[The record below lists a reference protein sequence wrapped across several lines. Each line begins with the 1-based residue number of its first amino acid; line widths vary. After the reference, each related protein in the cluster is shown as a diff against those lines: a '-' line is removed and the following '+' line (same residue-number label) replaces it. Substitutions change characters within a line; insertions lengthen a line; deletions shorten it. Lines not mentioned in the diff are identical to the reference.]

1 MYPYLVFRQ
10 LYNKTHIKLHY
21 FEKVK
26 RKSTAGLDKINS
38 AQFEDCIKNNIGIIN
53 KKVLAGSYEFTNYKK
68 LLISK
73 GENKTPRVICIPTI
87 RDKLVLSILNESL
100 VKIFG
105 DAVTISPLPHSTI
118 NHMVTVINS
127 GIYNA
132 FIKIDISKFYGSI
145 NHNILIA
152 KLKTKVHKKQILNLI
167 QKAIETPSIEVPR
180 KNITTLE
187 KRDRGVPEGLSISN
201 ALANIFLEDID
212 KKYEE
217 ISDIN
222 YFRYVDDIVILC
234 SSTQL
239 DCWSDKIKKDLI
251 DLGLEINEKK
261 DSGLLLVG
269 FDYLGYKIGIPTI
282 SVRESSVL
290 KIEDSIEKVFSH
302 YKYSKV
308 PNIRYLEW
316 RINLRVTGCI
326 INGKKYGWIFFFSQ
340 INDTYLLTHLDW
352 LIKKIAMRYGVSDQI
367 NCKKFKRT
375 HYEVLFRLHNTKY
388 IPNFDNYSTGQM
400 RDILSEIYGRD
411 LTGLNDKIIDI
422 EFKKIIKKEVHELEK
437 DIQFM
442 S

>member
-10 LYNKTHIKLHY
+10 LYNKTHIKQHY
-21 FEKVK
+21 IEKVK

-38 AQFEDCIKNNIGIIN
+38 AKFEDCIKNNIGIIN

-105 DAVTISPLPHSTI
+105 DTVTISPLPHSTI

-127 GIYNA
+127 GIYDA
-132 FIKIDISKFYGSI
+132 FVKIDISKFYGSI
-145 NHNILIA
+145 NHNILIT

-180 KNITTLE
+180 KNITALD
-187 KRDRGVPEGLSISN
+187 KRDKGVPEGLSISN

-212 KKYEE
+212 KKYKE

-239 DCWSDKIKKDLI
+239 GYWSDMIKKDLI

-290 KIEDSIEKVFSH
+290 KIEDSIEKVFSY

-352 LIKKIAMRYGVSDQI
+352 LIQKIAMRYGVSDQI
-367 NCKKFKRT
+367 DCKKFKRT

-388 IPNFDNYSTGQM
+388 IPNFDNYSIDQM
-400 RDILSEIYGRD
+400 RDILSRIYGRD
-411 LTGLNDKIIDI
+411 LTGFNDKIIDI